1 MRGIV
6 PLQEYLQSLVISMTN
21 KRTRNFAFLFILP
34 GLLGFG
40 TFYIWPFLRSMGY
53 ALTSRQSGAFV
64 GLTNFADLI
73 GNQAYTLGLTNTLF
87 FMGVSVPLGMA
98 LSLFIAMAVN
108 KLKRGKAIVTLIC
121 LIPLVIPSG
130 STAFFWQSLFAVN
143 GHLNGV
149 LSTLG
154 FATVKWTE
162 TAAVRFVVILIF
174 LWKNMGYNMVLFL
187 AGLNNIPKEYYEA
200 ARIDGAGRRVVFTD
214 ITLACL
220 WPTMVLTAIMSVV
233 NSFKVFKEIYM
244 LTGNY
249 PHESIYTLQHFMN
262 NMFSSLN
269 YARLTAAMA
278 LLVLGIGFVTL
289 LLLWL
294 ERRAAA

>member
-1 MRGIV
+1 MR
-6 PLQEYLQSLVISMTN
+6 S
-21 KRTRNFAFLFILP
+21 FAFLFLVP

-40 TFYIWPFLRSMGY
+40 VFYILPFLRSMGY
-53 ALTSRQSGAFV
+53 ALTSRQTGAFA
-64 GLTNFADLI
+64 GLANFADLI
-73 GNQAYTLGLTNTLF
+73 GNPAYTLGLTNTLF
-87 FMGVSVPLGMA
+87 FIGVSVPLGMA
-98 LSLFIAMAVN
+98 LSLLAAMAVN
-108 KLKRGKAIVTLIC
+108 SLKRGKALVTLVF

-130 STAFFWQSLFAVN
+130 STAFFWQSLFAAN

-149 LSTLG
+149 LTSLG
-154 FATVKWTE
+154 IGAVKWTE

-174 LWKNMGYNMVLFL
+174 LWKNMGYSMVLFL

-200 ARIDGAGRRVVFTD
+200 ARIDGANRRVVFTD
-214 ITLACL
+214 ITFVCL
-220 WPTMVLTAIMSVV
+220 LPTTVLVAIMSVV

-244 LTGNY
+244 LTGSY

-262 NMFSSLN
+262 NMFTALN
-269 YARLTAAMA
+269 YSRLTAAMA

-294 ERRAAA
+294 ERRASA